1 MFTFISCIVNF
12 EGQESPVAQSSLA
25 SKDIDLEAGQIDPYT
40 ETWPG
45 ALQDIA
51 FKCGTKA

>member
-1 MFTFISCIVNF
+1 MVNF
-12 EGQESPVAQSSLA
+12 EGQESPVVQSSLA

-40 ETWPG
+40 ETCTG

-51 FKCGTKA
+51 FKCGTKV